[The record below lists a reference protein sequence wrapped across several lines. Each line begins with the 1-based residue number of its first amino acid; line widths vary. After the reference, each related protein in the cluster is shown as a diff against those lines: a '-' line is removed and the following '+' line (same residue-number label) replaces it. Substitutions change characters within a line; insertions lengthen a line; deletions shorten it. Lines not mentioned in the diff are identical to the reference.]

1 MVKTNKN
8 LKDFDKTNN
17 KKENNKTRS
26 KKRNNNGGQHMSQT
40 YSLDSL
46 ENEEFTFLG
55 LTIRNWAIALI
66 GFGIIGYNINYNKQL
81 LEKQQANTTTIYKIE

>member
-1 MVKTNKN
+1 MVKTIKN
-8 LKDFDKTNN
+8 LKEFDKTNN

-26 KKRNNNGGQHMSQT
+26 KKRNNNGGQHISQT

-46 ENEEFTFLG
+46 ENEETTFLG

-66 GFGIIGYNINYNKQL
+66 GFSIIGYNINYNKNI